1 MCKEQFGWIK
11 NNLCFSLLEYIVVIT
26 LVFSGIQFC
35 CLGKSMPICFSFLL
49 NDFNILHA
57 YVHAKSLQSSPT
69 LCDPM
74 DGSPPGSSVR
84 GSSRQEP
91 WSGLLCLFPGDLPNP
106 GIDLRLLGLLHWPGG
121 FFITS
126 TTWEAPPDYLG
137 WTQICCPMVFLRSLV
152 LILFS
157 EVETHG
163 SHLSARWHP

>member
-1 MCKEQFGWIK
+1 MLFRTWKGCQELERVLRFTDSTPPPPHHLSVKQLSSFCL
-11 NNLCFSLLEYIVVIT
+11 NTSVTRNLLPYYLACVLTHFSRAWLFATLWTVVQRAP
-26 LVFSGIQFC
+26 LS
-35 CLGKSMPICFSFLL
+35 LGF
-49 NDFNILHA
+49 
-57 YVHAKSLQSSPT
+57 
-69 LCDPM
+69 
-74 DGSPPGSSVR
+74 
-84 GSSRQEP
+84 SRQEP